1 MSGAK
6 NRRATHPA
14 NVPENTPESIDVF
27 CGAVLG
33 SAQDQA
39 AYTAM
44 ERYRDFRALFLSTE
58 QGRRVLSEILKI
70 GFVAKSTTQPGGPI
84 DPYRTHLHEGRRT
97 LAMDIFYHATV
108 EPAATRPERANSR
121 QVDSKP

>member
-1 MSGAK
+1 MSGE
-6 NRRATHPA
+6 
-14 NVPENTPESIDVF
+14 PENIDVF

-33 SAQDQA
+33 SVQNDT

-44 ERYRDFRALFLSTE
+44 ERYREFRELFLSTE
-58 QGRRVLSEILKI
+58 VGRRVLSEILKI
-70 GFVAKSTTQPGGPI
+70 GFVAKSTTPPGGPI

-108 EPAATRPERANSR
+108 EPMVTRPERANSK
-121 QVDSKP
+121 QQDSNQ

>member
-1 MSGAK
+1 MSDA
-6 NRRATHPA
+6 
-14 NVPENTPESIDVF
+14 PETIDVF

-33 SAQDQA
+33 GVQND
-39 AYTAM
+39 YTAM
-44 ERYRDFRALFLSTE
+44 DRYRDFRALFLSTD

-70 GFVAKSTTQPGGPI
+70 GFAAKSTTPPGGPI

-108 EPAATRPERANSR
+108 EPAAARPERANSR
-121 QVDSKP
+121 NKDSQP